1 MLAALMAVAAASTL
15 LAFGA
20 VTFGYITTRAA
31 LEKSQSDV
39 NLSLAAFQ
47 QIFDEFSDPWDDGP
61 FADGARCPRNEG
73 PGPMPPGPAPDGPP
87 PGPAP
92 GGNRPPGGPGPAG

>member
-1 MLAALMAVAAASTL
+1 MAVAASSIL

-20 VTFGYITTRAA
+20 VTVGYVTTRAA

-47 QIFDEFSDPWDDGP
+47 RIFDEFTDPWDAGP
-61 FADGARCPRNEG
+61 FADGARLRGTTATGQCRREPLRTGRRLERPRTATAR
-73 PGPMPPGPAPDGPP
+73 PA
-87 PGPAP
+87 AP
-92 GGNRPPGGPGPAG
+92 GRRAR